1 MTYWCTVLK
10 VLLLLCVVL
19 PILEPKS
26 GIAMATVYNNPGNI
40 EAGQG
45 YAGET
50 GETYGKG
57 RFAVFSS
64 PEMGLRALA
73 YDLRSKMNEFDGD
86 VSKVI
91 SKYAP
96 ANENKTKQYIDYV
109 KGQIGG
115 SKITDKNLAKAVAAV
130 VRMENSDV
138 TEATYLGKDLDNF
151 SMVNEAIEL
160 SRLELDTSVNLQ
172 TARERLR
179 GSRIDAIPTPPPLTE
194 EKETAPLIVDAD
206 REKRV
211 IGRGDTLTKIA
222 EEQGMSIDQLLAMNP
237 EIEDPDLIRTGQE
250 LTVRKPEKKG
260 LFGMGFVIPGT
271 GIGFNEGGDVSM
283 RRQMDLFD
291 EGGLKDEG
299 GSVDPFSGNDVPVG
313 SLEKEVR
320 DDIPAQLSEGEF
332 VFPADVVRYFG
343 LETLMKMRQK
353 AKAGLQR
360 MEDMGQMGNSDQ
372 AVLPDDIPFDISDL
386 ELEDD
391 MPMMMQVGGLV
402 DDPYL
407 MERREEEAD
416 VPRVV
421 PTYRD
426 LMGTSGGGSAYTT
439 ELRPYVNDVGVV
451 IQIPFYGGQPLYPI
465 PAGFF
470 PQPIAPAQEQ
480 AQQTTTTTTATQQ
493 QDDDGDG
500 QAEAQ
505 VAAERAR
512 YNKIQDTKSK
522 LGITG
527 GGGFNIGALL
537 PFGLGD
543 DMPAIGGRKQTMG
556 PPTEEV
562 MKARELAM
570 SNLQVAVTGNVGNE
584 PGDLDAASGGIF
596 NIHGVAID
604 PFTGEAVGKGADA
617 SYGSRE
623 NFGNVI
629 AAGNESGWR
638 GGFIGNKNTNAYR
651 TLNETQK
658 EKYDNFLEALNTKT
672 GVPNVLPTAPPA
684 GRKTTT
690 PVGQMG
696 ALGFEGQPLTSGA
709 IAPDFTPFATGP
721 FTTEGPQYPSDTFTG
736 GIGTG
741 DMGTAAITQPMEP
754 LNYPQV
760 PVVEQRQSPV
770 VPAIMTRPT
779 GDMMSLPQ
787 SKPTP
792 EELYEYNFGT
802 SGVPDVTGTGRIKT
816 PEIATNL
823 GQDPLTV
830 TGQQEM
836 TPTEIAMLQGGL
848 ERVDEPQ
855 SPIFAQSPVLPTF
868 RNTGETMA
876 MPTPADEVA
885 RLRESQITDD
895 SFTVQAEA
903 ERDISDTLQ
912 EQRARAA
919 ETARLQAQADAEA
932 ERARAAE
939 SARLQ
944 AQADAKKKADQER
957 ARAAEAAR
965 LQAQADA
972 KKKADQERARA
983 AEAARLKAQAE
994 ASANKH
1000 GFKDKR
1006 VRDDQGTATKVE
1018 NNKVYYSDDHDWS
1031 KPTQTTV
1038 REEKDDSDSGG
1049 GGKIVCTEMYRQT
1062 QLDDWKQAIKIWGVY
1077 EKKYLTPYHEKGYHW
1092 LFKPWVTG
1100 MQSSTTLTSVGAYL
1114 AKARTQHL
1122 KHIMTKGK
1130 AQDNYIGNMWCKV
1143 IHPIVYITGRILSWQ
1158 KK

>member
-40 EAGQG
+40 EVGQG

-50 GETYGKG
+50 GQTYGNG

-73 YDLRSKMNEFDGD
+73 YDLRKKMKEFDGD
-86 VSKVI
+86 VNKAI
-91 SKYAP
+91 AKYAP
-96 ANENKTKQYIDYV
+96 ASENKTKEYANFV
-109 KGQIGG
+109 KSKIGG
-115 SKITDKNLAKAVAAV
+115 NKITEDNLAKAVAAV
-130 VRMENSDV
+130 VRMENSDA
-138 TEATYLGKDLDNF
+138 TEQAYFGKDLDDF
-151 SMVNEAIEL
+151 SMINEAVDL
-160 SRLELDTSVNLQ
+160 SRVDLKTEDNLQ
-172 TARERLR
+172 IAREKLG
-179 GSRIDAIPTPPPLTE
+179 GSRVDAIPTPPPLIS
-194 EKETAPLIVDAD
+194 EKQATPTIVDAD
-206 REKRV
+206 RDTRV
-211 IGRGDTLTKIA
+211 IGQGDTLTKIA
-222 EEQGMSIDQLLAMNP
+222 KEQGMSIDQLLAMNP
-237 EIEDPDLIRTGQE
+237 QIEDPDLIKTGDE
-250 LTVRKPEKKG
+250 LTVRRPEKKG

-271 GIGFNEGGDVSM
+271 GIGFNEGGDVTM

-299 GSVDPFSGNDVPVG
+299 GSVDPVSGNDVPVG

-426 LMGTSGGGSAYTT
+426 LMGTSGGASAYTT

-543 DMPAIGGRKQTMG
+543 DMPMIGGRKQTMG

-741 DMGTAAITQPMEP
+741 DMGTASITQPMEP
-754 LNYPQV
+754 INYPQV
-760 PVVEQRQSPV
+760 PVVQTGRRG
-770 VPAIMTRPT
+770 TRPT

-802 SGVPDVTGTGRIKT
+802 SGVPDVTGTGIIKT

-836 TPTEIAMLQGGL
+836 TPTEIATLQGGL

-855 SPIFAQSPVLPTF
+855 SRIFETGRRGTRP
-868 RNTGETMA
+868 TGETMA

-885 RLRESQITDD
+885 RLRESQRTDD

-903 ERDISDTLQ
+903 ERDISNTLQ

-919 ETARLQAQADAEA
+919 EAARLQAQADAEA
-932 ERARAAE
+932 ERARAAK
-939 SARLQ
+939 A
-944 AQADAKKKADQER
+944 AADAARIAEDAAKEKER
-957 ARAAEAAR
+957 REAQQRIAAAEAAEAER
-965 LQAQADA
+965 V
-972 KKKADQERARA
+972 KKAEQDRIA
-983 AEAARLKAQAE
+983 AEEKKRFEERQRQQNLDL
-994 ASANKH
+994 ANKH